1 MKGPSD
7 DSKEPPKT
15 VPGDSPQAS
24 FAFSAPRPP
33 VRKSPPP
40 DPRPSPPDPPLPP
53 LAVRRLSPERAPAS
67 PRPAAADRSDAEP
80 AASAVKVCTVSEIVG
95 RAARLLDE
103 NFASVWIE
111 GEIEGFKR
119 HQVSGNCYLALKD
132 TGARVEAMLRRQVA
146 QSLSFPL
153 RDGLKVRVRGRLT
166 IYKEQGRFQLY
177 IEEVVLSGEGELL
190 LQFEELKARLAKEGL
205 FAEARKRPL
214 PKFPKV
220 IGVATSQSGAALQDI
235 LKVATRRGRV
245 QILVANCAVQGASAP
260 PQIVQAI
267 ERLAPHVDVMIVGR
281 GGGSVADLWCFND
294 EQVARA
300 IHRCPVPVVSA
311 VGHEVDFTIAD
322 FVADVRAPTPSAAA
336 ELCVPEHARLFREL
350 GELSRRLLRAGRRLV
365 DGGRQQI
372 DQLLGRGQMA
382 IERNLMQKRR
392 TLGDLGKRL
401 TACHPKTQLLRD
413 QGQIDKLHSRLVAAM
428 EKQTSERRQNLL
440 SLTGSDDERLVRAV
454 QRLLATKRQQ
464 FVGEVGKLEA
474 LSPLKVLT
482 RGFAVARD
490 AEGRVLRDSA
500 AVTDGDSISV
510 QLAQGALF
518 CTVDSRSLPR
528 SQNFEIPKSSKN

>member
-1 MKGPSD
+1 MAGSSD
-7 DSKEPPKT
+7 DRKDPPKKA
-15 VPGDSPQAS
+15 PPESPQAS
-24 FAFSAPRPP
+24 FGFVAPRPP
-33 VRKSPPP
+33 VRRSPPV

-53 LAVRRLSPERAPAS
+53 LTVRRLSPERPVIPERASASERAIPEPAS
-67 PRPAAADRSDAEP
+67 AAN
-80 AASAVKVCTVSEIVG
+80 KVCTVSEIVG

-146 QSLSFPL
+146 QSLPVPL

-190 LQFEELKARLAKEGL
+190 AQFEEMKARLAKEGL
-205 FAEARKRPL
+205 FDAARKRPL

-336 ELCVPEHARLFREL
+336 ELCVPEYARLLRDL
-350 GELSRRLLRAGRRLV
+350 SELSRRLLRAGRRLV
-365 DGGRQQI
+365 DGGRQQL

-382 IERNLMQKRR
+382 LERQLMQRR
-392 TLGDLGKRL
+392 RALGELGKRL
-401 TACHPKTQLLRD
+401 ETCHPRTQLLRD
-413 QGQIDKLHSRLVAAM
+413 HGQLDKLHSRLLVAMQRHTA
-428 EKQTSERRQNLL
+428 ERRQALE
-440 SLTGSDDERLVRAV
+440 STTGKGDERLARAV
-454 QRLLATKRQQ
+454 SRLLASKRQQ
-464 FVGEVGKLEA
+464 LLGEVGKLEA

-482 RGFAVARD
+482 RGYSVARD
-490 AEGRVLRDSA
+490 AEGRVLSDAA
-500 AVTDGDSISV
+500 AVADGDSISV
-510 QLAQGALF
+510 QLAHGVLS
-518 CTVDSRSLPR
+518 CTVDAHVSAD
-528 SQNFEIPKSSKN
+528 SQNFTIPKASEN